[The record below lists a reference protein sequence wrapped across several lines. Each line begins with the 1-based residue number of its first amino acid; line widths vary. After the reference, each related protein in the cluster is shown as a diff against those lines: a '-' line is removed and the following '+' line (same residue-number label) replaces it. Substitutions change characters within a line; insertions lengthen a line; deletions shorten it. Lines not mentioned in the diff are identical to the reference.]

1 MTTPTFDPGFTT
13 DAMAAVF
20 SPAAR
25 VRAMCRFESALAAAH
40 VAHGLIDEAT
50 GDRIAEACATDVD
63 DPDGVLA
70 EGWEAGTPVLPLL
83 ERLRAELPDADRDAL
98 HHGATTQDVVDTA
111 TMLQARHALELLHD
125 GLVELGG
132 HLAGVADEHRD
143 TPASAWTFLQPAV
156 PVTLGLRAAT
166 WLSPLVDHVREAR
179 EHRHDLPLQLG
190 GPTGTL
196 PDLGDAAP
204 RVVDDVAHRLGLA
217 VPRLPWH
224 TDRTPVAVLAG
235 LLGRIARTMATIGQ
249 DLALL
254 AHHGMVTMRA
264 GGSSSMPGKRNPVDA
279 VRAVAAADA
288 CAGMVA
294 IVTGGRPHELE
305 RAVGGWHA
313 EWLAVPLAF
322 QTCAAAVEA
331 VGRAVESAQWH
342 PEPDVEDG
350 PTPAS
355 AASVA
360 RVLED
365 WRDEAAR

>member
-1 MTTPTFDPGFTT
+1 MTLDPGFTT
-13 DAMAAVF
+13 AAMAAEF

-40 VAHGLIDEAT
+40 AAHGLIAEAAA
-50 GDRIAEACATDVD
+50 DRIAEACATDVD
-63 DPDGVLA
+63 DPDAVLA

-83 ERLRAELPDADRDAL
+83 DRLRAELPEDARDAL
-98 HHGATTQDVVDTA
+98 HHGATTQDVVDSA

-125 GLVELGG
+125 GLVELGD

-166 WLSPLVDHVREAR
+166 WLSPLVDHAR
-179 EHRHDLPLQLG
+179 ELRERRHDLPLQLG

-196 PDLGDAAP
+196 ADLGDAAP
-204 RVVDDVAHRLGLA
+204 RVVDDVAHRLGLF

-224 TDRTPVAVLAG
+224 TDRTPVTVLAG
-235 LLGRIARTMATIGQ
+235 LLGRIARTMATVGQ

-254 AHHGMVTMRA
+254 AHHGVVTMRA
-264 GGSSSMPGKRNPVDA
+264 GRSSSMPGKRNPIDA
-279 VRAVAAADA
+279 VRAIAAADA
-288 CAGMVA
+288 CAGTVG

-313 EWLAVPLAF
+313 EWFAVPLAF

-331 VGRAVESAQWH
+331 AGRAVAGAAWH
-342 PEPDVEDG
+342 PEPDVEAG
-350 PTPAS
+350 ATPS
-355 AASVA
+355 SEASVA